1 MSRHR
6 NRHLPEAHPRG
17 QPGPGGRSR
26 MLVVVAAWLLKEA
39 QRWVLGDEENRKN
52 VVEKGLHAE
61 CHFDPQQS
69 FHKYNG

>member
-1 MSRHR
+1 
-6 NRHLPEAHPRG
+6 
-17 QPGPGGRSR
+17 